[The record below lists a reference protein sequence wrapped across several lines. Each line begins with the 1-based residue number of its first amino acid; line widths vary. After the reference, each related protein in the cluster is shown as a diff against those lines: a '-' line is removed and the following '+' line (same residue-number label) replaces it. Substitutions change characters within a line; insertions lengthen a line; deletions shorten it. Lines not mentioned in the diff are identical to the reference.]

1 MQTVSYRDA
10 DESFSA
16 STAQTEESRVLSFEM
31 GNFVCWEVDII
42 ILIGG
47 SGDSERES
55 ALPETESQS
64 LLSEHI

>member
-1 MQTVSYRDA
+1 MQTVSYPDA

-16 STAQTEESRVLSFEM
+16 SAAQTEESRVLSFEM
-31 GNFVCWEVDII
+31 GNFICWEVGIF

-47 SGDSERES
+47 SRDSERES

-64 LLSEHI
+64 LL